1 MKKRH
6 SFLVAAALGL
16 GLASFG
22 GASCSQ
28 PPIQCV
34 VGHGSFIAKYSLVE
48 GTGSCADLVGEE
60 IGLATFL
67 APNDDRTL
75 ADYDK
80 RSIAVQSDTF
90 GGLIREREGLGAG
103 EEDVPYAFGA
113 YTTNPDERDLC
124 YAGGASGTAALA
136 PAELDLPEAETMD
149 AMGNPVTLPAKRL
162 RQSWEN
168 LSIYVTA
175 AAPGTQV
182 VGTMKYEDLME
193 GCSATYTFVALF
205 PAVQCAKSDADGNP
219 TNEPDD
225 ALCDPTGN
233 AAEGRTPSG
242 INPDYRVKCDPTLL
256 YCVLDET
263 PRAAP

>member
-1 MKKRH
+1 MKQRP
-6 SFLVAAALGL
+6 SFLAAAAFGL

-34 VGHGSFIAKYSLVE
+34 VGHGPFIAKYTLVE
-48 GTGSCADLVGEE
+48 GTGACAALVGEE
-60 IGLATFL
+60 IGVSTFL
-67 APNDDRTL
+67 APNEDRTL

-90 GGLIREREGLGAG
+90 GGLVREREGLGAG
-103 EEDVPYAFGA
+103 EDDLPYALGA
-113 YTTNPDERDLC
+113 YTTNPDEKDLC
-124 YAGGASGTAALA
+124 FAGGAAGTAALA
-136 PAELDLPEAETMD
+136 AAELDLPEAEIMD

-162 RQSWEN
+162 RQTWEN
-168 LSIYVTA
+168 LSVYVTA
-175 AAPGTQV
+175 AAPGTQM
-182 VGTMKYEDLME
+182 VGTMTYEDLLE

-205 PAVQCAKSDADGNP
+205 PAVHCAKADVAGNP

-225 ALCDPTGN
+225 ALCATKGN
-233 AAEGRTPSG
+233 AAEGVQPSG

>member
-1 MKKRH
+1 MKRGP
-6 SFLVAAALGL
+6 SFFAAAILALG
-16 GLASFG
+16 AATFG
-22 GASCSQ
+22 SASCSQ

-34 VGHGSFIAKYSLVE
+34 AGHGPFIAKYTLVE
-48 GTGSCADLVGEE
+48 GTGTCADLVGEE
-60 IGLATFL
+60 IGVATFL
-67 APNDDRTL
+67 APNADGTG
-75 ADYDK
+75 ADYDS

-90 GGLIREREGLGAG
+90 GGLVQEREGLGAG
-103 EEDVPYAFGA
+103 EDDVPYALGA

-124 YAGGASGTAALA
+124 FAGGAAGTAALA
-136 PAELDLPEAETMD
+136 PAELDLPEAEVMD
-149 AMGNPVTLPAKRL
+149 NMGNPITLPARRL
-162 RQSWEN
+162 RQTWED

-175 AAPGTQV
+175 AAPGTQM
-182 VGTMKYEDLME
+182 VGTMTYEDLIE

-205 PAVQCAKSDADGNP
+205 PAVPCAKAGPDGEP

-225 ALCDPTGN
+225 ALCDPEGN

-256 YCVLDET
+256 YCVLDEP